1 MKDRIA
7 LVIGN
12 SDYIYVNKL
21 NNPKNDANDIASVL
35 NRLNFDVTKVTDVNL
50 TDLQKAINTFLK
62 DLDDY
67 GRDHI
72 LLRYVSPGLYQ
83 ADFSGKRFSTTRS

>member
-1 MKDRIA
+1 MVYPKQLSYGDASTRKGGA
-7 LVIGN
+7 VLGKYLRERMNVGPFHVI
-12 SDYIYVNKL
+12 
-21 NNPKNDANDIASVL
+21 SV
-35 NRLNFDVTKVTDVNL
+35 
-50 TDLQKAINTFLK
+50 K

-83 ADFSGKRFSTTRS
+83 ADFSGKRFSVTRP

>member
-21 NNPKNDANDIASVL
+21 NNPRNDADDIEHVL
-35 NRLNFDVTKVTDVNL
+35 SSLNFDVRKVTDTNL
-50 TDLQKAINTFLK
+50 IDLQQAINTFLK
-62 DLDDY
+62 NLYAGAVLPHPYED
-67 GRDHI
+67 GRRTHE
-72 LLRYVSPGLYQ
+72 V
-83 ADFSGKRFSTTRS
+83 